1 MKLNKDFNQMV
12 RIKDVTR
19 YLESIAPLA
28 LQESYD
34 NAGLIVGDSNTEVTK
49 VLVCLD
55 SVEDTIDEAVRLGAN
70 LIVAHHPIVFSG
82 LKRFNGSNYVERTVI
97 KAIKN
102 DIAIYA
108 IHTNLDNVP
117 NGVNSII
124 AKKLGLKNVRILSP
138 KKKGLQKLV
147 TFCPEAS
154 LESVKRAIY
163 NAGSGEIG
171 NYSNCSFS
179 VSGTGTFKANNDA
192 QPFVGEIG
200 EVHSE
205 NETRIEVVF
214 PSHLQSQVVNALRKA
229 HPYEEVAYDVY
240 SLENTNQYIGSGVIG
255 EVENPTEILAFL
267 REIKETMKAGMV
279 RYTNIKKT
287 QLNTVAICG
296 GSGSFLL
303 SEAKKA
309 GADLFLT
316 SDFKYHEFFDAE
328 NQIVIADIGH
338 YESEQYTKELLA
350 DFLRQKFST
359 FAVRISEINT
369 NPVNYL

>member
-1 MKLNKDFNQMV
+1 MV

-267 REIKETMKAGMV
+267 RIIKETMKAGMV

-303 SEAKKA
+303 SEAKMA